1 MLVKRARLVAVG
13 LAAAAGFVATSSAG
27 SAEPSAPPPVA
38 RVAQDVVRQGARGVI
53 VYVST
58 PGKEYAATAG
68 AERPG
73 ANQRFRAGSI
83 TKTFTAAIVL
93 QLVQEGKLGLGDT
106 LEQHLPG
113 VVPRGRDITVRQLL
127 RHQSG
132 LENYTNLPHWPW
144 LKQALGSAATR
155 PIDILR
161 YAGSQPLVVEPGS
174 AVMYSN
180 TNYIALG
187 LVIEQVTGSS
197 YADELQ
203 RRILDPLGLDHT
215 ELPSTRSPSEVE
227 EDEVAADEPD
237 WRNPIAAWAAGSIV
251 STTRDLA
258 RFYSALLAGRVVS
271 PASLATMKEGVGIGP
286 GTRLGL
292 GIFALDVPCGVS
304 WGHTGKIH
312 DSSTLAIATARGE
325 RVVVVATRDRR
336 NWGPDLSS
344 VPGKL
349 LCADSGPGAQAPTP
363 CRKGSVPA
371 VIEGKR
377 TCLRAGQRCKRKLD
391 RRYHRYGFHC
401 HGGRL
406 TRRAS
411 KPSPR
416 EGYLAPAAAPQACSA
431 GGVPAKIE
439 GNRVC
444 LKVGHRCKRALDRK
458 YHAYGFHCHDGRLAR
473 AIFSRRIDVGGFKL
487 AITCRGLGSPTV
499 VLESGA
505 GWGSSAWYLLEPRLE
520 TTTRVCSYDR
530 AGMGGSDDRR
540 PPGPAPAARVVE
552 ELHRLLV
559 RAGIRPPY
567 VLGGW
572 SLGGFFNRLYAM
584 RYPGEVAGLVS
595 VDGTPIGLPGNEWLN
610 PPGQPPIDLIGGP
623 GLPDSYYLA
632 AGGDELAAAPSLGV
646 RPLVVLTHGSLP
658 PEVPPDFE
666 ALWSKWQKEIA
677 LLSSSSILVRADN
690 AGHGIQ
696 LDAPALTAEAFR
708 QVIAAVRAHAP
719 LRACAATPLP
729 RLGAT
734 CLDPAERGSRGRK
747 GT

>member
-1 MLVKRARLVAVG
+1 VG
-13 LAAAAGFVATSSAG
+13 LAAAAGLVATSSAG

-58 PGKEYAATAG
+58 QGKEYAAIAG
-68 AERPG
+68 TERPS
-73 ANQRFRAGSI
+73 ASQRFRAGSI

-127 RHQSG
+127 SHHSG

-144 LKQALGSAATR
+144 LKQALASASTR
-155 PIDILR
+155 PLDILR
-161 YAGSQPLVVEPGS
+161 YAGSQPLVAEPGS
-174 AVMYSN
+174 VVWYSN

-187 LVIEQVTGSS
+187 LIIEEVTGSS
-197 YADELQ
+197 YGDELK

-215 ELPSTRSPSEVE
+215 ELPTTRSPSDVS
-227 EDEVAADEPD
+227 EDEVAPDEPD

-286 GTRLGL
+286 GARLGL
-292 GIFALDVPCGVS
+292 GIFALDLPCGVS

-312 DSSTLAIATARGE
+312 DSSTLAIATGRGE
-325 RVVVVATRDRR
+325 RVTVVATRDRR
-336 NWGPDLSS
+336 NSGPDLSS

-349 LCADSGPGAQAPTP
+349 LCAAAGPGAQAPKP
-363 CRKGSVPA
+363 CRKGSVAA

-406 TRRAS
+406 TRSAA

-416 EGYLAPAAAPQACSA
+416 EGYLAPAAAQKPCSA
-431 GGVPAKIE
+431 GGVPARIE
-439 GNRVC
+439 GKRTC
-444 LKVGHRCKRALDRK
+444 LKVGQRCKRALDRR
-458 YHAYGFHCHDGRLAR
+458 YHWYGFHCHDGRLSQTPKPPAPV
-473 AIFSRRIDVGGFKL
+473 FTSVDVGGHEL
-487 AITCRGLGSPTV
+487 WIACRGSGSPTV
-499 VLESGA
+499 VLENGL
-505 GWGSSAWYLLEPRLE
+505 GTSSSDWYPVESRLAL
-520 TTTRVCSYDR
+520 TTRVCSYDR
-530 AGMGGSDDRR
+530 TGMTRPSPGAAPVPAGQ
-540 PPGPAPAARVVE
+540 VVE
-552 ELHRLLV
+552 ELHALLTG
-559 RAGIRPPY
+559 AGISPPY

-572 SLGGFFNRLYAM
+572 SLGGFFSRLYTK
-584 RYPGEVAGLVS
+584 RYPDEVAGLVG

-610 PPGQPPIDLIGGP
+610 PPGGPGLDLIGAPPGP
-623 GLPDSYYLA
+623 ESFYVA
-632 AGGDELAAAPSLGV
+632 AAGDELAAEPGLGA
-646 RPLVVLTHGSLP
+646 RPLVLLTHGRSEGAP
-658 PEVPPDFE
+658 PGFE
-666 ALWSKWQKEIA
+666 ALWSKWQKQLA
-677 LLSSSSILVRADN
+677 LLSTSSTLARADRS
-690 AGHGIQ
+690 GHAILLEQ
-696 LDAPALTAEAFR
+696 PDLTTEAFR
-708 QVIAAVRAHAP
+708 QVITAVRARAP

-734 CLDPAERGSRGRK
+734 CLDPSARGSRPKESR
-747 GT
+747 